1 MRMFNKVNGYATQE
15 NAIKGASK
23 FIDLN
28 TVNWIMTVND
38 EGRFQV
44 CVKGAQYIHLAHTGK
59 ICVTD

>member
-1 MRMFNKVNGYATQE
+1 MRLFNKIKGYATQE

-28 TVNWIMTVND
+28 TVNWIMTVTD

-44 CVKGAQYIHLAHTGK
+44 AVKGAEHIHLAHTGK